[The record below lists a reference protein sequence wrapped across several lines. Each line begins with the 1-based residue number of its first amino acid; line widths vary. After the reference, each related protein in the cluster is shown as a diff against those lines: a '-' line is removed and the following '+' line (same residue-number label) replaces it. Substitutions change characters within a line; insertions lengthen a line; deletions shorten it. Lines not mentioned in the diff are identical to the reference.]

1 MGALL
6 VDDAIRYAEHGLAV
20 FPLQPHGKQPTDG
33 SRGFKDA
40 TTNVGQ
46 IRSWWSYAPDMNIGM
61 ATGAASGGVFVIDVD
76 QHGETDGG
84 LELSIWQSEHGRFPE
99 TASSVTGSGGTHY
112 FFKAPAGVSVK
123 SAAHVIPGVDVRGDG
138 GYVVLPPSVHP
149 NGNRYEWDMEPWE
162 DCEIAEADA
171 TVLEFVRTDGAQ
183 ERQRFELP
191 DVIPQGKRDDTLFRY
206 ACSLQAQGLPDDKIM
221 TIVSDANR
229 ARCNPPMSDEDVRN
243 KVRSALGYDKGKS
256 IESVGGVGKVRLMT
270 NSSGKVLQT
279 ADNAIRAIEGDPA
292 LHGRFWYDRM
302 AYTRMVTCPLPWD
315 EQTMDRPLTDEDY
328 TGLVAYL
335 EHSYGLV
342 STQKIISAAQFVC
355 RKHERNP
362 VTEWLDSLEWDGQY
376 RMGTMLPMLGVENDE
391 YSQAVER
398 LFMLGAVSRAYRPGC
413 KFDYVPILV
422 GPQGI
427 GKSRYVALLAHKPM
441 WYSDNFNTIEGD
453 TAVEKI
459 RGLWIA
465 ELAELLATKRAREV
479 EAIKSFVT
487 STKDVIRPKYARETV
502 QRARVCV
509 FIGTTNDSDFL
520 TDSTGNRRFLPVEC
534 KAERCNPWLFSQDA
548 DGYVEQMWAEAVHVF
563 KTEHPSLVLPDN
575 LMARALELQ
584 EAHTED
590 RPVIALVHKIADELL
605 ATMGVDAYEDTQNE
619 RLCIRQVFEQLP
631 EDIQRRD
638 QRYVYKEIA
647 QAMDTADGWVR
658 MRKKAKTN
666 NYGTQRCWIPERR
679 GRHDR

>member
-1 MGALL
+1 ML

-40 TTNVGQ
+40 TTNVAQ
-46 IRSWWSYAPDMNIGM
+46 IRSWWKYAPDMNIGM

-84 LELSIWQSEHGRFPE
+84 LELSVWQSEHGRFPE

-229 ARCNPPMSDEDVRN
+229 ARCNPPMSDEEVRN

-376 RMGTMLPMLGVENDE
+376 RMGTMLPMLGVEDDE

-534 KAERCNPWLFSQDA
+534 RAERCNPWLFSQDA

-563 KTEHPSLVLPDN
+563 KTEHPSLVLPDH

>member
-1 MGALL
+1 M
-6 VDDAIRYAEHGLAV
+6 VDDVTRYAEHGLAV
-20 FPLQPHGKQPTDG
+20 FPLQPRGKDPLDG

-40 TTNVGQ
+40 TTDMSR
-46 IRSWWSYAPDMNIGM
+46 IRSWWSRVEDLNVGM

-84 LELSIWQSEHGRFPE
+84 LELSMWMAEHGRFPE

-112 FFKAPAGVSVK
+112 FFKAPPGVSVK

-138 GYVVLPPSVHP
+138 GYVVLPPSIHP

-183 ERQRFELP
+183 DRQRFELP
-191 DVIPQGKRDDTLFRY
+191 DEIPQGKRDDTLFRY
-206 ACSLQAQGLPDDKIM
+206 ACSLQAQGLPDDRIL

-229 ARCNPPMSDEDVRN
+229 ARCKPPMSDEEVRN
-243 KVRSALGYDKGKS
+243 KVHSALGYDKGKLS
-256 IESVGGVGKVRLMT
+256 TSANGGAKVRLMT
-270 NSSGKVLQT
+270 DSKGRMLQT
-279 ADNAIRAIEGDPA
+279 ADNAIRAIENDPA
-292 LHGRFWYDRM
+292 LHGKFWYDTM
-302 AYTRMVTCPLPWD
+302 AYTRMVTGPLPWD
-315 EQTMDRPLTDEDY
+315 ERRASRPLADEDY
-328 TGLVAYL
+328 TGLVAFL
-335 EHSYGLV
+335 EHGYGLT
-342 STQKIISAAQFVC
+342 SMQKIISAAQFVC
-355 RKHERNP
+355 SRHERNP
-362 VTEWLDSLEWDGQY
+362 VTEWLDSLAWDGQY
-376 RMGTMLPMLGVENDE
+376 RIGTMLRVLGVADDE
-391 YSQAVER
+391 YSRAVER
-398 LFMLGAVSRAYRPGC
+398 LFMLGAVSRAYEPGC

-427 GKSRYVALLAHKPM
+427 GKSRYVALLAHKAM
-441 WYSDNFNTIEGD
+441 WYSDNFNTIDGD
-453 TAVEKI
+453 VAVEKI

-479 EAIKSFVT
+479 EAIKSFIT

-509 FIGTTNDSDFL
+509 FIGTTNDADFL
-520 TDSTGNRRFLPVEC
+520 TDSTGNRRFLPIEC
-534 KAERCNPWLFSQDA
+534 KAERCNPWLFSQEA
-548 DGYVEQMWAEAVHVF
+548 EEYVEQMWAEAVHVF
-563 KTEHPSLVLPDN
+563 KAEHPTLVLPES
-575 LMARALELQ
+575 LMARAAELQ

-590 RPVIALVHKIADELL
+590 RPIIALVHKL
-605 ATMGVDAYEDTQNE
+605 AEEMLVTMGADAYEGTQNE

-647 QAMDTADGWVR
+647 QALDTASGWVR
-658 MRKKAKTN
+658 MQKKAKTN
-666 NYGTQRCWIPERR
+666 NYGAQRCWIPERR

>member
-1 MGALL
+1 ML

-40 TTNVGQ
+40 TTNVAQ

-76 QHGETDGG
+76 QHGEADGG
-84 LELSIWQSEHGRFPE
+84 LELSIWQAEHGKFPE

-229 ARCNPPMSDEDVRN
+229 ARCNPPMSDEEVRN

-302 AYTRMVTCPLPWD
+302 AYTRMVTCPVPWD
-315 EQTMDRPLTDEDY
+315 GQAMDRPLIDEDY

-362 VTEWLDSLEWDGQY
+362 VTEWLDTLEWDGKY
-376 RMGTMLPMLGVENDE
+376 RIGTMLPMLGVENDE

-534 KAERCNPWLFSQDA
+534 RAERCNPWLFSQDA

-563 KTEHPSLVLPDN
+563 KTEHPSLVLPDH

-584 EAHTED
+584 ESHTED

>member
-1 MGALL
+1 ML
-6 VDDAIRYAEHGLAV
+6 VKEAERYVEHGIAV
-20 FPLQPHGKQPTDG
+20 FPLQPHGKDPLDG
-33 SRGFKDA
+33 SRGFKNA
-40 TTNVGQ
+40 TTD
-46 IRSWWSYAPDMNIGM
+46 IRKVQEWWGRVPDMNIGM
-61 ATGAASGGVFVIDVD
+61 ATGAASGGIFVIDVD

-84 LELSIWQSEHGRFPE
+84 LELSIWMADHGRFPE

-112 FFKAPAGVSVK
+112 FFKAPPGVSVK

-162 DCEIAEADA
+162 DCEIAEATDV
-171 TVLEFVRTDGAQ
+171 VLSLVRTGGAQ

-191 DVIPQGKRDDTLFRY
+191 DEIPQGKRDETLFRY
-206 ACSLQAQGLPDDKIM
+206 ACSLQAQGLSDEKIM

-229 ARCNPPMSDEDVRN
+229 ARCKPPMSDEEVRS

-256 IESVGGVGKVRLMT
+256 SPSGEFRLMT

-279 ADNAIRAIEGDPA
+279 VDNAIRVIEHDPA
-292 LHGRFWYDRM
+292 LHGKFWYDTM
-302 AYTRMVTCPLPWD
+302 AYTRMVTGPLPWD
-315 EQTMDRPLTDEDY
+315 ERLANRPLADEDY
-328 TGLVAYL
+328 TGLVAFL
-335 EHSYGLV
+335 EHGYGLT
-342 STQKIISAAQFVC
+342 SMQKIISAAQFVC
-355 RKHERNP
+355 RRHERNP
-362 VTEWLDSLEWDGQY
+362 VTEWLDSLAWDGQY
-376 RMGTMLPMLGVENDE
+376 RIGTMLRVLGVADDE
-391 YSQAVER
+391 YSRAVER
-398 LFMLGAVSRAYRPGC
+398 LFMLGAVSRAYKPGC

-441 WYSDNFNTIEGD
+441 WYSDNFNTIDGD
-453 TAVEKI
+453 VAVEKI

-479 EAIKSFVT
+479 EAIKSFIT

-509 FIGTTNDSDFL
+509 FIGTTNDADFL

-534 KAERCNPWLFSQDA
+534 KAEQCNPWLFSQEA
-548 DGYVEQMWAEAVHVF
+548 EKYVEQMWAEAVYVF
-563 KTEHPSLVLPDN
+563 KTESPSLVLPN
-575 LMARALELQ
+575 HLVARALELQ

-590 RPVIALVHKIADELL
+590 RPVVALVHKMAEEMLM
-605 ATMGVDAYEDTQNE
+605 TMGVDAYAGTQNE

-647 QAMDTADGWVR
+647 QALDTASGWVR
-658 MRKKAKTN
+658 LQSKARTSS
-666 NYGTQRCWIPERR
+666 YGIQRCWVPRR
-679 GRHDR
+679 EG

>member
-1 MGALL
+1 ML

-84 LELSIWQSEHGRFPE
+84 LELSVWQAEHGRFPE